1 MMNKIYFQGTIGAY
15 SHLASLSIDPGAK
28 IFPCK
33 TFDECF
39 LKASKE
45 KDAKI
50 VIPESNRITGNIGI
64 EYLIFKYRLNIYAE
78 YFQKIEHNLLGQ
90 PDAKIEDIKNV
101 FSHAQALSQCSKFI
115 KINNLNEHVRADTAG
130 SAEMISLNKKKNEAA
145 IASTLSAETYGLK
158 IIQKNIENEPGN
170 LTRFLVMGKDVK
182 QPEFGKKKY
191 ITSFLFKLK
200 SKPAALYQSLGG
212 FAINGVN
219 LTKLQSYPEKNSF
232 DSFFFLCDLDG
243 HIEDPKVQKSLEELG
258 LHCQDFHVLG
268 VFEAD
273 PVREKKS

>member
-1 MMNKIYFQGTIGAY
+1 MNKIYFQGTFGAY
-15 SHLASLSIDPGAK
+15 SHLAALSIEPNAE
-28 IFPCK
+28 IVTCK

-39 LKASKE
+39 NKASLE
-45 KDAKI
+45 PGCKI
-50 VIPESNRITGNIGI
+50 IIPESNRITGNIGI
-64 EYLIFKYRLNIYAE
+64 EYLIFEYRLNIYAE
-78 YFQKIEHNLLGQ
+78 YFQKIEHNLLGI
-90 PDAKIEDIKNV
+90 PGTKVSEIKDV
-101 FSHAQALSQCSKFI
+101 YSHAQALSQCSKFI
-115 KINNLNEHVRADTAG
+115 KSNNLAEHVRADTAG
-130 SAEMISLNKKKNEAA
+130 SAEMVSISKDKSKAA
-145 IASTLSAETYGLK
+145 IASSLSAKTYSLE
-158 IIQKNIENEPGN
+158 IIKNNIENEKGN
-170 LTRFLVMGKDVK
+170 LTRFLVMGKK
-182 QPEFGKKKY
+182 ILQPEFSGKKY

-243 HIEDPKVQKSLEELG
+243 HIEEPRVQKSLEDLG

-273 PVREKKS
+273 KQREINK

>member
-1 MMNKIYFQGTIGAY
+1 MGKIYFQGTYGAY
-15 SHLASLSIDPGAK
+15 SHLASLSIEPNAE
-28 IFPCK
+28 IIPCK

-39 LKASKE
+39 LKASEE

-64 EYLIFKYRLNIYAE
+64 EYLVFEYRLNIYAE

-90 PDAKIEDIKNV
+90 PDANLTDIKNV

-115 KINNLNEHVRADTAG
+115 KKNKMNEHVRADTAG
-130 SAEMISLNKKKNEAA
+130 SAEMISLNKKKDEAA
-145 IASTLSAETYGLK
+145 IASTLSAKTYGLK
-158 IIQKNIENEPGN
+158 IIRKNIENEQGN
-170 LTRFLVMGKDVK
+170 LTRFLVMGKDVI

-219 LTKLQSYPEKNSF
+219 LTKLQSYPEKNTF

-243 HIEDPKVQKSLEELG
+243 HIEDSKVQKSLEELG

-273 PVREKKS
+273 KFREK

>member
-1 MMNKIYFQGTIGAY
+1 MNKIYFQGSFGAY
-15 SHLASLSIDPGAK
+15 SHLAALSINPNAD
-28 IFPCK
+28 IIPCK

-39 LKASKE
+39 LNAT
-45 KDAKI
+45 KDANSKI
-50 VIPESNRITGNIGI
+50 IIPESNRITGNIGI
-64 EYLIFKYRLNIYAE
+64 EYLIFEYRLNIYAE
-78 YFQKIEHNLLGQ
+78 YFQKIEHNLL
-90 PDAKIEDIKNV
+90 AKPGTKISEIKDV
-101 FSHAQALSQCSKFI
+101 YSHGQALSQCSKFI
-115 KINNLNEHVRADTAG
+115 KTHNLVEHVRADTAG
-130 SAEMISLNKKKNEAA
+130 SAEMISKENKKTQAA
-145 IASTLSAETYGLK
+145 IASSLSAKTYNLE
-158 IIQKNIENEPGN
+158 IIKKNIENEKGN
-170 LTRFLVMGKDVK
+170 LTRFLIMGKNIS
-182 QPEFGKKKY
+182 QPEFNNKKY

-219 LTKLQSYPEKNSF
+219 LTKLQSYPEKNTF

-273 PVREKKS
+273 KLREK

>member
-1 MMNKIYFQGTIGAY
+1 MNKIYFQGTFGAY
-15 SHLASLSIDPGAK
+15 SHLAALSIEPNAE
-28 IFPCK
+28 IIPCK

-39 LKASKE
+39 LKATKDSNSK
-45 KDAKI
+45 I
-50 VIPESNRITGNIGI
+50 IIPESNRITGNIGI
-64 EYLIFKYRLNIYAE
+64 EYLIFKYRLNIYSE
-78 YFQKIEHNLLGQ
+78 YFQKIEHNLLGIPGTQ
-90 PDAKIEDIKNV
+90 MSEIKDV
-101 FSHAQALSQCSKFI
+101 YSHGQALSQCSKFI
-115 KINNLNEHVRADTAG
+115 KSNNLVEHVRADTAG
-130 SAEMISLNKKKNEAA
+130 SAEMISKSKDKTKAA
-145 IASTLSAETYGLK
+145 IASSLSAETYNLE
-158 IIQKNIENEPGN
+158 IIKKNIENEKGN
-170 LTRFLVMGKDVK
+170 QTRFLIMGKNVS
-182 QPEFGKKKY
+182 QPEFLDKKY

-219 LTKLQSYPEKNSF
+219 LTKLQSYPEKNTF

-273 PVREKKS
+273 KLREK

>member
-1 MMNKIYFQGTIGAY
+1 MSKIYFQGTFGAY
-15 SHLASLSIDPGAK
+15 SHIAALEIEPNAEIV
-28 IFPCK
+28 PCK

-39 LKASKE
+39 LKASLE
-45 KDAKI
+45 NNSKI

-78 YFQKIEHNLLGQ
+78 HFLKIEHNLLGQ
-90 PDAKIEDIKNV
+90 PGSSLSNIKNV
-101 FSHAQALSQCSKFI
+101 FSHAQALSQCSNFI
-115 KINNLNEHVRADTAG
+115 KKNNLVEHIRADTAG
-130 SAEMISLNKKKNEAA
+130 SAETISKNKIKSEAA
-145 IASTLSAETYGLK
+145 IASSLSAKIYNLK
-158 IIQKNIENEPGN
+158 ILAPKIENESGN
-170 LTRFLVMGKDVK
+170 STRFLIMGKKVF
-182 QPEFGKKKY
+182 QPEFGNKKY

-219 LTKLQSYPEKNSF
+219 LTKLQSYPEQNSF
-232 DSFFFLCDLDG
+232 KSYFFLCDLDG

-273 PVREKKS
+273 KFREK

>member
-1 MMNKIYFQGTIGAY
+1 MSKIFFQGTYGAY
-15 SHLASLSIDPGAK
+15 SHLAALSIEPNAK

-39 LKASKE
+39 LKASK
-45 KDAKI
+45 DSNSKI
-50 VIPESNRITGNIGI
+50 IIPESNRITGNIGI
-64 EYLIFKYRLNIYAE
+64 EYLIFEYRLNIYSE
-78 YFQKIEHNLLGQ
+78 YFQKIEHNLLGL
-90 PDAKIEDIKNV
+90 PGIKV
-101 FSHAQALSQCSKFI
+101 SEIKDVYSHGQALSQCSKFI
-115 KINNLNEHVRADTAG
+115 KSNNFVEHVRADTAG
-130 SAEMISLNKKKNEAA
+130 SAEMVSITKDKTKAA
-145 IASTLSAETYGLK
+145 IASSLSAETYNLE
-158 IIQKNIENEPGN
+158 IIKENIENEKGN
-170 LTRFLVMGKDVK
+170 FTRFLIMGKNIS
-182 QPEFGKKKY
+182 QPEFKDKKY

-219 LTKLQSYPEKNSF
+219 LTKLQSYPEKNTF

-258 LHCQDFHVLG
+258 LHCEDFHVLG

-273 PVREKKS
+273 PIREK

>member
-1 MMNKIYFQGTIGAY
+1 MSKIYFQGTFGAY
-15 SHLASLSIDPGAK
+15 SHLAALEIDPEVEV
-28 IFPCK
+28 IPCK

-39 LKASKE
+39 LKTSQDKNSRM
-45 KDAKI
+45 

-78 YFQKIEHNLLGQ
+78 HFHKIEHNLLGQ
-90 PDAKIEDIKNV
+90 PGSNLSDVKDV
-101 FSHAQALSQCSKFI
+101 YSHSQGLSQCSKFI
-115 KINNLNEHVRADTAG
+115 KKNNLIEHIRADTAG
-130 SAEMISLNKKKNEAA
+130 SAETISKTKIKTEAA
-145 IASTLSAETYGLK
+145 IASSLSAKIYDLK
-158 IIQKNIENEPGN
+158 ILSKNIENEEGN
-170 LTRFLVMGKDVK
+170 ATRFLVMGNEVL
-182 QPEFGKKKY
+182 QPDFGEKKY

-219 LTKLQSYPEKNSF
+219 LTKLQSYPEQNSF
-232 DSFFFLCDLDG
+232 ESYFFLCDLDG
-243 HIEDPKVQKSLEELG
+243 HIDDPKVQKSLEELG

-273 PVREKKS
+273 KFREK

>member
-1 MMNKIYFQGTIGAY
+1 MNKIYFQGTYGAY
-15 SHLASLSIDPGAK
+15 SHLAAISIDRNAQ
-28 IFPCK
+28 IIPCK

-39 LKASKE
+39 LKASK
-45 KDAKI
+45 DPSSKI
-50 VIPESNRITGNIGI
+50 IIPESNRITGNIGI
-64 EYLIFKYRLNIYAE
+64 EYLIFKYRLNIYSE
-78 YFQKIEHNLLGQ
+78 YFQKIEHNLLAHPGV
-90 PDAKIEDIKNV
+90 KISDIKDV
-101 FSHAQALSQCSKFI
+101 YSHGQALSQCSKFI
-115 KINNLNEHVRADTAG
+115 KTHGLTEHVRADTAG
-130 SAEMISLNKKKNEAA
+130 SAEMISKCKEKSKAA
-145 IASTLSAETYGLK
+145 IASSLSAETYKLE
-158 IIQKNIENEPGN
+158 IIKKNIENEKGN
-170 LTRFLVMGKDVK
+170 LTRFLVMGKNII
-182 QPEFGKKKY
+182 QPEFSKKKY

-219 LTKLQSYPEKNSF
+219 LTKLQSYPEKNTF

-273 PVREKKS
+273 KQREK

>member
-1 MMNKIYFQGTIGAY
+1 MRKIYFQGTFGAY
-15 SHLASLSIDPGAK
+15 SHLAALEIEPNSEI
-28 IFPCK
+28 IPCK

-39 LKASKE
+39 IKASVE
-45 KDAKI
+45 NDSRI

-78 YFQKIEHNLLGQ
+78 HFQKIEHNLLGK
-90 PDAKIEDIKNV
+90 PGSSLSDIKDV
-101 FSHAQALSQCSKFI
+101 FSHAQALSQCSNFI
-115 KINNLNEHVRADTAG
+115 KKNNLVQHIRADTAG
-130 SAEMISLNKKKNEAA
+130 SAETISKNKIKSEAA
-145 IASTLSAETYGLK
+145 IASSLSAKIYKLK
-158 IIQKNIENEPGN
+158 ILAPNIENENGN
-170 LTRFLVMGKDVK
+170 TTRFLIMGKEVL
-182 QPEFGKKKY
+182 QPNFGNKKY

-219 LTKLQSYPEKNSF
+219 LTKLQSYPEQNSF
-232 DSFFFLCDLDG
+232 ESYFFLCDLDG
-243 HIEDPKVQKSLEELG
+243 HIEDPKIQKSLEELG

-273 PVREKKS
+273 KFREK